1 MLFGLRDVREVITFL
16 EHLCFIKYLLH
27 RAIQQEKEKKKV
39 YNRNL
44 KIPMIISQTCL
55 QTIFT
60 QKKAA

>member
-1 MLFGLRDVREVITFL
+1 MLFDLRDVREVITFL